1 MPFEITK
8 TILSFFGIR
17 LVLTEDPE
25 ARPPSYDTGR
35 PQPPHHLE
43 PNGLPRIYKKRSV

>member
-8 TILSFFGIR
+8 TILSWFGIR
-17 LVLTEDPE
+17 LVLTEDPQSTP
-25 ARPPSYDTGR
+25 RSHDRQR

-43 PNGLPRIYKKRSV
+43 PNGKPRIYKK